1 MRSCY
6 THDIPADRRERL
18 AVILAA
24 KGRMLL
30 MADRSTD
37 AVELVSAED
46 RLTVKAA
53 VLFVHRRYAG
63 NKVHGNRIRAW
74 LTRGIK
80 TVSGVLR
87 LEGYFTGRDWI
98 TSEQAILR
106 FLRELTK
113 RRAVRAVPRTA
124 PGKDRKKR

>member
-1 MRSCY
+1 
-6 THDIPADRRERL
+6 
-18 AVILAA
+18 
-24 KGRMLL
+24 MLL
-30 MADRSTD
+30 MADRTD

-46 RLTVKAA
+46 RLTVKEA
-53 VLFVHRRYAG
+53 VQFVHRRYAG

-80 TVSGVLR
+80 TASGVLR

-113 RRAVRAVPRTA
+113 RRAVRAA
-124 PGKDRKKR
+124 PGKKDERRKR